1 VDIELE
7 DIVFSD
13 LCKDVDIEL
22 EDIVFPDLL
31 W

>member
-1 VDIELE
+1 
-7 DIVFSD
+7 

-31 W
+31 WWMGVILFSI